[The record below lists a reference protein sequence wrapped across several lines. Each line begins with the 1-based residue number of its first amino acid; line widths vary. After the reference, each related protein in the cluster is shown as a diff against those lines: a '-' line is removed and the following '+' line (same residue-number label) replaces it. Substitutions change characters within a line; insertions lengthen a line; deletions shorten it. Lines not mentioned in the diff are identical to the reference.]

1 MLSNANTLLS
11 LYGYPPPDCLKLKHW
26 SFSYIADLQAKKEK
40 SLFSCK
46 YFSFNSV
53 FGKITWLN
61 NGKGREKW
69 GVFPPDCPLGKNKNR
84 WDLCCRTVWLCKET
98 GKSQVTNGVNL
109 GNFSFKAAKQH

>member
-69 GVFPPDCPLGKNKNR
+69 GGFSPLIVR
-84 WDLCCRTVWLCKET
+84 WEKIKTDGTCVVELCGCAKRP
-98 GKSQVTNGVNL
+98 VNL
-109 GNFSFKAAKQH
+109 R